1 MNMGALHHP
10 VMLPQIISALA
21 PKDGDHIVD
30 ATFGN
35 GGYSREILNQANC
48 FVAGID
54 RDPDAISRAQVQMQR
69 FSEKFIILEGRFSE
83 IEHLTANTKF
93 SRPDGIVF
101 DLGVCSTQLDEAERG
116 FSFKSDGPLDMRMS
130 KVGESA
136 ADIVNSMPEKEL
148 ADIIFTYGDERA
160 SRRIARAISIKRE
173 EAPLIKT
180 SELAKIIRSV
190 LPRAK
195 KGQSDPATRT
205 FQALRIYVNNEI
217 GELCDALLASERI
230 LQEGGILAV
239 VSFHSLE
246 DRIIKRFFRQ
256 RAGYASQPS
265 RHQPVQV
272 NSEPSFRL
280 LPRKPILPEISEI
293 NSNPRARSAKLRV
306 GIRTSA
312 VAQDM
317 PDSREI
323 MMGRD

>member
-21 PKDGDHIVD
+21 PRDGDHIID

-35 GGYSREILNQANC
+35 GGYSREILNQADC
-48 FVAGID
+48 CVAGID
-54 RDPDAISRAQVQMQR
+54 RDPDAISRAQTQMQN
-69 FSEKFIILEGRFSE
+69 FGEKFTILEGSFAE
-83 IEHLTANTKF
+83 IEQLTANTQF
-93 SRPDGIVF
+93 NRPDGIVF

-130 KVGESA
+130 KAGESA

-160 SRRIARAISIKRE
+160 SRRIARAISAKRE
-173 EAPLIKT
+173 EAPLLRT
-180 SELAKIIRSV
+180 SELAQIVRSA

-246 DRIIKRFFRQ
+246 DRIIKRFFSQ
-256 RAGYASQPS
+256 RAGYAAQPS
-265 RHQPVQV
+265 RHQPFQPDT
-272 NSEPSFRL
+272 EPTFRL

-293 NSNPRARSAKLRV
+293 ETNPRARSAKLRV

-312 VAQDM
+312 PVQEARDA
-317 PDSREI
+317 RAI